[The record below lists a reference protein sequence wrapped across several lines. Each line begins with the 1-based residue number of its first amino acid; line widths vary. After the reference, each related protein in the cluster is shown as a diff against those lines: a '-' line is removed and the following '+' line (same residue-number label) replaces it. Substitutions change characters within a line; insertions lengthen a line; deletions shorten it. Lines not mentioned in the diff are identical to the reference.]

1 VVDLEGQRMGVA
13 QTFLDFFLCS
23 RAYAQCNV
31 YEGRLPM
38 RFEFPCHLGIGKL
51 EETIRP
57 APPTLPEAAGR

>member
-1 VVDLEGQRMGVA
+1 
-13 QTFLDFFLCS
+13 
-23 RAYAQCNV
+23 V